1 MQEIENLKGNIQK
14 MKDEI
19 GQKFDKVEEIKDK
32 LNKNKQKLLEDE
44 KTLTQIKDKISPTI
58 SNSDYEVNIAEKK
71 YQMHEQFS
79 IYNANERKLGELES
93 KRYYLKHYINT
104 KSKDIN
110 YEDIKNECMSYSE
123 ELNKKLVK

>member
-1 MQEIENLKGNIQK
+1 

-19 GQKFDKVEEIKDK
+19 AQKFDKVEEIKDK

-79 IYNANERKLGELES
+79 IYNANERKLAEL
-93 KRYYLKHYINT
+93 
-104 KSKDIN
+104 
-110 YEDIKNECMSYSE
+110 
-123 ELNKKLVK
+123 